1 MATTDTQRNEA
12 TDPIR
17 TMRNAVRQMVREQET
32 KARGMREAIESL
44 AGLRAVAEV
53 GARQIRCAMR
63 LVGAEVR

>member
-1 MATTDTQRNEA
+1 MATTTETTSI

-17 TMRNAVRQMVREQET
+17 TMRLAVRAMVREQET

-63 LVGAEVR
+63 LVGAEAR